1 VTTDIDNVKTVGRVV
16 LQAHLTNDVLGADP
30 AEVRKILGEAM
41 EKLLDAGTVVDLE
54 QLDGNPTSDE
64 LGARAAR
71 LVADMLQQAG
81 RYLTHGYGE
90 INEVLLEARVRG
102 WLEPIE

>member
-1 VTTDIDNVKTVGRVV
+1 MTDLTDIDALVV
-16 LQAHLTNDVLGADP
+16 RLRQASQDA
-30 AEVRKILGEAM
+30 
-41 EKLLDAGTVVDLE
+41 LDATEALVRLQE
-54 QLDGNPTSDE
+54 E
-64 LGARAAR
+64 AALGARAAR

-90 INEVLLEARVRG
+90 INEVLVEARQRG